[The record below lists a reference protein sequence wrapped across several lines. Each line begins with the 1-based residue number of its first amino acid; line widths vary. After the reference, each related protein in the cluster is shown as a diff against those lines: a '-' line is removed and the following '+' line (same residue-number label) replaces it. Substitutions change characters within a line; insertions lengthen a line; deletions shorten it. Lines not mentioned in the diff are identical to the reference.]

1 MKTLRTISEESR
13 VPLGTLQNRARTR
26 KLGTVHGG
34 TKLLNSEEEKE
45 LLRPGVLGWHAHKN
59 NKKD

>member
-1 MKTLRTISEESR
+1 MKTLRTIAKESG

-26 KLGTVHGG
+26 KLGAVYGG
-34 TKLLNSEEEKE
+34 TKLLNPEEENE
-45 LLRPGVLGWHAHKN
+45 VLRPGVLGWHAHKN